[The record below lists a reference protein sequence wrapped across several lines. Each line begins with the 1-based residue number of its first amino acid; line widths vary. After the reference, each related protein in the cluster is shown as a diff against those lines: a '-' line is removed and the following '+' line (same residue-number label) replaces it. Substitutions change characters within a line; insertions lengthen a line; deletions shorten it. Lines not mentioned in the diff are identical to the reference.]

1 MEKREEEWNEMKQD
15 YQKQEMSAEQFE
27 QMKAKI
33 EQAKKENRTR
43 HNHRALRN
51 IVASAAA
58 VAVVFTVLPNTSPTI
73 AYAMSQVPG
82 LSKLVDVVTFR
93 DYQYE
98 DDHNTADITVPE
110 IAVNTESATDTED
123 DAVVAQTK
131 KSTDEINAEIQK
143 ITDELIQEFENEKKN
158 EDGYQDMTVKS
169 EVIATTDQYF
179 TLKLMCY
186 QSAGS
191 GAEWD
196 YYYTIDLTTGE
207 RLKLADLF
215 TDGSDYLNVISD
227 NIKQQMKEQMAADE
241 NVVYWLDSDM
251 PEWDFQSITDD
262 TSFYLNENGELVI
275 SFNEGDVAPMYMGCV
290 TFTIP
295 NDVLADIRK

>member
-1 MEKREEEWNEMKQD
+1 MEKREEEWNEMKQN
-15 YQKQEMSAEQFE
+15 YQKHEMSAEQFE

-43 HNHRALRN
+43 RNHRALRN

-58 VAVVFTVLPNTSPTI
+58 VAVVFTILPNTSPTI

-98 DDHNTADITVPE
+98 DAHNTADITVPE
-110 IAVNTESATDTED
+110 IAVNTESTDNTED
-123 DAVVAQTK
+123 DAVAAQTK
-131 KSTDEINAEIQK
+131 KSTDEINAEIQT

-169 EVIATTDQYF
+169 EVLATTEQYF

-186 QSAGS
+186 QSDGS
-191 GAEWD
+191 GVECD

-215 TDGSDYLNVISD
+215 TDGSDYLTVISD
-227 NIKQQMKEQMAADE
+227 NIKQQMKVQMAADE
-241 NVVYWLDSDM
+241 NVVYWLNSDV
-251 PEWDFQSITDD
+251 PECDFQSITDD

-295 NDVLADIRK
+295 NDVLTDIRK

>member
-1 MEKREEEWNEMKQD
+1 MENRNEEFDELKKD
-15 YQKQEMSAEQFE
+15 YQNHNMSPEQLQKMKTAISQAKQEN
-27 QMKAKI
+27 
-33 EQAKKENRTR
+33 KKKRSL
-43 HNHRALRN
+43 HIMRN
-51 IVASAAA
+51 TLASAAA
-58 VAVVFTVLPNTSPTI
+58 VALVFIILPNTSSNV

-98 DDHNTADITVPE
+98 DAHNTADITVPE
-110 IAVNTESATDTED
+110 IAVNTESTDSTED

-131 KSTDEINAEIQK
+131 KSTDEINAEIQN
-143 ITDELIQEFENEKKN
+143 ITDKLIQEFEDEKKN
-158 EDGYQDMTVKS
+158 EDGYQNMTVKS
-169 EVIATTDQYF
+169 EVIATTEQYF

-241 NVVYWLDSDM
+241 NVSYWLDSDM

-262 TSFYLNENGELVI
+262 TSFYLNSNNELVI
-275 SFNEGDVAPMYMGCV
+275 TFNEGDVAPMSMGCP

-295 NDVLADIRK
+295 NDVLSDIRK

>member
-1 MEKREEEWNEMKQD
+1 MEKREEEWNEMKQN
-15 YQKQEMSAEQFE
+15 YQKHEMSAEQFE

-43 HNHRALRN
+43 RNHRALRN

-58 VAVVFTVLPNTSPTI
+58 VAVVFTILPNTSPTI

-82 LSKLVDVVTFR
+82 LSKLVDV
-93 DYQYE
+93 DK
-98 DDHNTADITVPE
+98 
-110 IAVNTESATDTED
+110 TED
-123 DAVVAQTK
+123 DAVAAQTK
-131 KSTDEINAEIQK
+131 KSTDEINAEIQT

-169 EVIATTDQYF
+169 EVLATTEQYF

-186 QSAGS
+186 QSDGS
-191 GAEWD
+191 GVEWD

-215 TDGSDYLNVISD
+215 TDGSDYLTVISD
-227 NIKQQMKEQMAADE
+227 SIKQQMKVQMAADE
-241 NVVYWLDSDM
+241 NVVYWLNSDV
-251 PEWDFQSITDD
+251 PECDFQSITDD

-295 NDVLADIRK
+295 NDVLTDIRK